1 MNIAIMQPYFFPY
14 IGYWQLMNYVDVFVI
29 YDIGMFRP
37 HGWINRNRIKNGQ
50 GEIYLTVPIHRTIN
64 CRICDMEIVS
74 TTDFRGKMLRTLQH
88 SYGQAPHFRSCYD
101 NISKSINYL
110 TNDLTDYLYKNMLA
124 VVDYLGISTKIVKAS
139 DLSIDYREGAVNRI
153 VDICDYFG
161 IHNYINPIGG
171 ISLYSKDDLKK
182 FGVNI
187 NFIKSKDIRY
197 AQGKGSF
204 IENLSIIDV
213 MMYNSIEQMHELLQR
228 FEII

>member
-37 HGWINRNRIKNGQ
+37 YGWINRNRIKNGQ

-74 TTDFRGKMLRTLQH
+74 TTDFRGKMLRTLQY
-88 SYGQAPHFRSCYD
+88 SYGRAPHFRSCYD

-110 TNDLTDYLYKNMLA
+110 TNDLTDYLYKNILA

-161 IHNYINPIGG
+161 IHNYVNPIGG
-171 ISLYSKDDLKK
+171 ISLYSKDEFLRY
-182 FGVNI
+182 GVNI
-187 NFIKSKDIRY
+187 SFIKSKNICY
-197 AQGKGSF
+197 PQGKGTF
-204 IENLSIIDV
+204 IENMSIIDV
-213 MMYNSIEQMHELLQR
+213 MMFNSLEQIQELLSMY
-228 FEII
+228 EIV